1 MSNNLA
7 KQLKALHKPSTPI
20 IFPNVW
26 DVASFNTV
34 KSLNTATSKPVRALA
49 TASWAVA
56 AIYGIQDEELTLEQ
70 NLEAIAKIGPLAK
83 EAGIPLSA
91 DLQDGYGSQIVSV
104 IKRAVEAGVVGAN
117 IEDVRPEDN
126 SFYSIEEQVSRLKT
140 VLQTAAEAGC
150 ADFVLNA
157 RCDMFHIDLGLSEAE
172 VIKEAVARGKAY
184 LEAGATTVFYWG
196 GSGRG
201 LRTSWVETLVKE
213 LDGRVAVKLA
223 HKTEDALSTK
233 DLAKIGVARIS
244 VGPSLFLLAQ
254 EATKRAAERILAG
267 GNL

>member
-1 MSNNLA
+1 MTNHLA
-7 KQLKALHKPSTPI
+7 KQLKALHQPSSPI

-34 KSLNTATSKPVRALA
+34 KSLNTETSKPVKALA

-56 AIYGIQDEELTLEQ
+56 ATYGVQDEELTLEQ

-91 DLQDGYGSQIVSV
+91 DLQDGYGSQVVSV

-126 SFYSIEEQVSRLKT
+126 TFYPIDEQVQRLKT

-157 RCDMFHIDLGLSEAE
+157 RCDMFHIDQGLSEAE
-172 VIKEAVARGKAY
+172 VIKEAVTRGKAY

-201 LRTSWVETLVKE
+201 LRTSWVEILVKE

-223 HKTEDALSTK
+223 HKTKDALSTK
-233 DLAKIGVARIS
+233 DLAEIGVARIS

-254 EATKRAAERILAG
+254 EAAKQAAERILAG
-267 GNL
+267 CNL